1 MRFPNDRSVA
11 SLNDRGRRHGHAY
24 LPMPPGKKA
33 RGAFTL
39 VELLVV
45 IGIIAV
51 LMSLLI
57 PALAGARE
65 SANRLKCANNLRQL
79 GTAMTVYSSTAK
91 NSEYPRTKFEEK
103 SRNLLLGNEGYGVPD
118 SFGKSGY
125 VGENNVPASLFLL
138 FKNQQLSPAL
148 FICPSSEGVPGF
160 VNADPN
166 TSSNW
171 ERIPENLSYSLAA
184 PFPSLAA
191 TSDGFIWSYQL
202 GPEFVL
208 MADINP
214 GTKGGSSPPNNS
226 VGPPHNASPQDMAA
240 ANSNN
245 HRNKGQNVLYGDGH
259 IEFQKTPYCGA
270 SHPTTGIRDNIYTAG
285 NGDGGTTGDKAMP
298 VDKQD
303 SVLLPTDDPGGK

>member
-79 GTAMTVYSSTAK
+79 GTAMTVYASTA
-91 NSEYPRTKFEEK
+91 NNGEYPRTVFNPK
-103 SRNLLLGNEGYGVPD
+103 SKNLQLNNAGYKVGDP
-118 SFGKSGY
+118 FGKKGY
-125 VGENNVPASLFLL
+125 VGENNVPASMFLL
-138 FKNQQLSPAL
+138 FRTQDLSPAL

-160 VNADPN
+160 VNEDRN
-166 TSSNW
+166 GSSNW
-171 ERIPENLSYSLAA
+171 DLMPENLSYSLAT
-184 PFPSLAA
+184 PYPSLAA
-191 TSDGFIWSYQL
+191 TSDGFMWSYQL

-270 SHPTTGIRDNIYTAG
+270 SHPATGIRDNIYTAG
-285 NGDGGTTGDKAMP
+285 NGDGGTTDKNSMP
-298 VDKQD
+298 VDRYD
-303 SVLLPTDDPGGK
+303 SVLLPTDDPGGE